1 MNIYWN
7 NWDLYISN
15 KKSDFSNNHFHLKD
29 YKIGNLSQKIDVIN
43 LTETVKEK
51 DLNFINNV
59 KAYFPK
65 IKINYLTSLNL
76 NEFFLS
82 KADSFIQKEEKIKNI
97 KSVYLKNKITSKD
110 KNKFI
115 TKFKIENS
123 PIFSKASRFNN
134 NSWDIDGSSLI
145 KNQGNVISL
154 RENNYN
160 DLEYKIDSSI
170 VLYDNNLLIDKEL
183 NILPTLTFTPRNF
196 LEKLK
201 DEKYNEFY
209 YNFNFANENVEKNV
223 KWKFSQEK
231 KSVIYNMNLSEVS
244 SESSNK
250 FFKNNSETYF
260 YEKQKVNNSFYLGK
274 YLYLECDDF
283 DHDEVIIK
291 DNENFLFYKKV
302 SYDNNMAKLQLIQS
316 EKSLINL

>member
-1 MNIYWN
+1 MNHY
-7 NWDLYISN
+7 
-15 KKSDFSNNHFHLKD
+15 
-29 YKIGNLSQKIDVIN
+29 V
-43 LTETVKEK
+43 
-51 DLNFINNV
+51 
-59 KAYFPK
+59 
-65 IKINYLTSLNL
+65 
-76 NEFFLS
+76 
-82 KADSFIQKEEKIKNI
+82 
-97 KSVYLKNKITSKD
+97 
-110 KNKFI
+110 
-115 TKFKIENS
+115 
-123 PIFSKASRFNN
+123 
-134 NSWDIDGSSLI
+134 
-145 KNQGNVISL
+145 
-154 RENNYN
+154 
-160 DLEYKIDSSI
+160 
-170 VLYDNNLLIDKEL
+170 
-183 NILPTLTFTPRNF
+183 
-196 LEKLK
+196 
-201 DEKYNEFY
+201 FY